1 MAKELAKQKLT
12 RTDPGKAYNFS
23 SRFVTCH
30 LCDYIFAKFI
40 DHQNK
45 CSCGNYE
52 FSLLSKYHSDVCKEQ
67 SRTLPSSSLSSSR
80 HLPSNVPTPSGPAF
94 NKNASFPPPTG
105 EL

>member
-45 CSCGNYE
+45 VAA
-52 FSLLSKYHSDVCKEQ
+52 LLVDAPK
-67 SRTLPSSSLSSSR
+67 
-80 HLPSNVPTPSGPAF
+80 A
-94 NKNASFPPPTG
+94 
-105 EL
+105 